1 MALDTILQL
10 LMPMIGL
17 ILAVVI
23 FTLWMF
29 FDMIANEKISGGM
42 KFLLVLLFIFF
53 SVFTAMIYFFAYK
66 RKKLLTFFIFLVIA
80 VILTIGGW
88 LII

>member
-1 MALDTILQL
+1 MALDTLLQL
-10 LMPMIGL
+10 IMPMIGL
-17 ILAVVI
+17 LLAVVI

-29 FDMIANEKISGGM
+29 FDMISNEK
-42 KFLLVLLFIFF
+42 
-53 SVFTAMIYFFAYK
+53 IYFFAYK
-66 RKKLLTFFIFLVIA
+66 RRKLLTFFAFLGIA